1 MVAFNFN
8 VYGHDFERGL
18 MVLRDSLTAAMAALD
33 KQRERI
39 SAEYDAYKAALD
51 RGEPPVGERD
61 EESGAWVWEQSQ
73 FFDYDLELIEETK
86 NALRKTHA
94 TAIYHHWERVI
105 RSWTSAHGQETHDEL
120 AAKAVEKGQ
129 RIADRLKVIS
139 YLNNALKHNSQRFG
153 PLLMEAWPEVF
164 PEGFADLVKR
174 RREEAAQRQANGIGD
189 GEFWPDWF
197 DAITLTDAHVDE
209 VFVAT
214 RASGPRAHVP

>member
-18 MVLRDSLTAAMAALD
+18 MILRDSLTAAMAALD
-33 KQRERI
+33 QQRERI
-39 SAEYDAYKAALD
+39 SAEYDA
-51 RGEPPVGERD
+51 
-61 EESGAWVWEQSQ
+61 
-73 FFDYDLELIEETK
+73 DYDLELIEETK

-94 TAIYHHWERVI
+94 IAIYHHWERVI
-105 RSWTSAHGQETHDEL
+105 RSWTGAHGRETHDEL
-120 AAKAVEKGQ
+120 AAKAIEKGQ
-129 RIADRLKVIS
+129 GVADRLKVFS
-139 YLNNALKHNSQRFG
+139 HLNNTLKHNSQRFG
-153 PLLMEAWPEVF
+153 PLLLEAWPEVF
-164 PEGFADLVKR
+164 PKGFADFIKG
-174 RREEAAQRQANGIGD
+174 RREEAAQRQANGLGN

>member
-18 MVLRDSLTAAMAALD
+18 MVLRDSLTAAMAAL
-33 KQRERI
+33 RERI
-39 SAEYDAYKAALD
+39 SAEYDPYKAALD

-105 RSWTSAHGQETHDEL
+105 RSATSTGT
-120 AAKAVEKGQ
+120 
-129 RIADRLKVIS
+129 
-139 YLNNALKHNSQRFG
+139 
-153 PLLMEAWPEVF
+153 
-164 PEGFADLVKR
+164 
-174 RREEAAQRQANGIGD
+174 
-189 GEFWPDWF
+189 
-197 DAITLTDAHVDE
+197 
-209 VFVAT
+209 AT
-214 RASGPRAHVP
+214 S